1 MFNAGKWVAEVVSSL
16 GSYNALQIFITHK
29 ETIEFHVNKLT
40 IKRLVVSE
48 DNSMDEIENIN
59 SDTMLRN
66 NQINLI
72 HEANQIYQKQ
82 TIVLIASYT
91 EAIILDFLQCVFVT
105 HPVRTY
111 DYLNDDEKGLKGKI
125 DLREILE
132 ADTKDSLINSLSFRA
147 ASIATRGKFKTA
159 LNNVEKISK
168 QKLDTELSSKLSSL
182 VERRNRIVH
191 ELADVDVTNQEVLD
205 GFDCLSDLI
214 SNLGVMAQDNG
225 VHVNNPYLWEQE

>member
-225 VHVNNPYLWEQE
+225 VHVNNPHLWEQE

>member
-1 MFNAGKWVAEVVSSL
+1 MFNAGKWVAEVVSSF

-225 VHVNNPYLWEQE
+225 VHVNNPHLWEQE